1 MFVFSASVI
10 RQRRWIW
17 TVLVLTSC
25 GTSGCGDPASETSP
39 VQPSTVNPVSSVDME
54 QHVVHF
60 CGDCH
65 VVPRPESFPK
75 NAWHDEVRR
84 GFDFYVSSGRT
95 DLNRPVLADV
105 TQYFRERAPET
116 LECLPSVANRSG
128 GLFRQ
133 VVAPLSDSTARPA
146 VSFVADHTDD
156 SELSWWVSDMQHGT
170 ISLLTADG
178 NSSWTNSSA
187 VSNPAVVR
195 VCDLDKNGRQDL
207 LCCDLGSFLPEDHDR
222 GRLVWIR
229 DLGTKD
235 QQEVT
240 LLNGVGRIADVRVT
254 DIDGDADDDLVVA
267 EFGWHK
273 TGGVYLLENVGEN
286 ETGRPTYDRL
296 ELDDRPGTI
305 HVYVTDLNADRLPDI
320 VALISQEHEQIV
332 AYLNGPTGYS
342 RTVLYQAPD
351 PAYGSSGLSIVDIDQ
366 DGDEDML
373 YTNGDTFD
381 SHFVK
386 LYHGIAWLEN
396 KGNLRYEH
404 HHLASMPG
412 VHRALATDFDL
423 DGDMDI
429 AAVALLPERILQQDR
444 SVKFHGAIWLEQA
457 SDGQFEEHVI
467 SSGDPFHATMTL
479 SDVDNDGD
487 TDIIAGNFL
496 PTQPTLPI
504 SIYKNGTNPAQK
516 TSVD

>member
-1 MFVFSASVI
+1 MFVFSASMI
-10 RQRRWIW
+10 RQQRWIW
-17 TVLVLTSC
+17 TVLVLTSW
-25 GTSGCGDPASETSP
+25 GISGCGDAAPETST
-39 VQPSTVNPVSSVDME
+39 VQPLTENPVSSVNME
-54 QHVVHF
+54 LQVVHF

-65 VVPRPESFPK
+65 VVPRAESFPK
-75 NAWHDEVRR
+75 DAWHDEVRR

-105 TQYFRERAPET
+105 TQYFRELAPET
-116 LECLPSVANRSG
+116 LECSPSVADQSAS
-128 GLFRQ
+128 LFRQ
-133 VVAPLSDSTARPA
+133 VAERSSDTKVRPV
-146 VSFVADHTDD
+146 VSFVSGYTDD
-156 SELSWWVSDMQHGT
+156 AELSWWVSDMQHGT
-170 ISLLTADG
+170 ISLLSADG

-195 VCDLDKNGRQDL
+195 VCDLDRNGRKDL

-240 LLNGVGRIADVRVT
+240 LLSGVGRVADVRVG

-273 TGGVYLLENVGEN
+273 TGGVHLLENVGEA
-286 ETGRPTYDRL
+286 ETGIPTYDRL

-305 HVYVTDLNADRLPDI
+305 HVHVTDLNDDRLPDI

-332 AYLNGPTGYS
+332 GYVNGPTGYS

-381 SHFVK
+381 SHSIK
-386 LYHGIAWLEN
+386 PYHGIAWLEN
-396 KGNLRYEH
+396 HGNLRYEH
-404 HHLASMPG
+404 HHLATMPG

-429 AAVALLPERILQQDR
+429 AAVALLPDKILQQHR
-444 SVKFHGAIWLEQA
+444 SVNFHGVIWLEQKA
-457 SDGQFEEHVI
+457 AGQFEEHVI
-467 SSGDPFHATMTL
+467 SSGDPFHASMTL
-479 SDVDNDGD
+479 SDVDDDGD

-504 SIYKNGTNPAQK
+504 AIYKNGTIME
-516 TSVD
+516 